1 MDEDCAWKYQIYG
14 DGTLEV
20 GLLFGFEFQLFGV
33 GDDVK
38 DMSSTLDIYMRDH
51 VTK

>member
-1 MDEDCAWKYQIYG
+1 MDDDCVWKYEIYG

-33 GDDVK
+33 RDKVK
-38 DMSSTLDIYMRDH
+38 DMLSTLDIYMRDH